1 MGKEIKI
8 TTLKLVFIL
17 VAVFGFNILSLQAA
31 VDYVISANSI
41 SYTDNANL
49 GADNVQAAIDGTC
62 TKFSAKL
69 NNMMEQVYPVG
80 SIYISTSITSA
91 KSVATTL
98 GVGTWEKYAQGRTLI
113 GEGTGTDSNGLVQT
127 FKNSD
132 VGGEYFHKLTTA
144 EMPSHSHGVGILSD
158 SSTKVSGNLDYTIGR
173 SITNRIG
180 WSDTE
185 IMYGRVNAGYTQK
198 VGENGNHNNIQPY
211 ITVYMYKRVS

>member
-144 EMPSHSHGVGILSD
+144 EMPSHNHSVGIGDKSIYYD
-158 SSTKVSGNLDYTIGR
+158 YVRNSSATGVIPYVPRIDLVSHSSSPITTDFVGN
-173 SITNRIG
+173 S
-180 WSDTE
+180 E
-185 IMYGRVNAGYTQK
+185 Q
-198 VGENGNHNNIQPY
+198 HNNIQPY